1 VTAASPDPADGTPPL
16 PAEPPTPQQGAWP
29 SPGYAPRD
37 ETGGPAV
44 WGAEVRDPSPSWRR
58 RLGAAA
64 ITVAVVAVVGAPLG
78 LLWAAVAPGV
88 PIIKT
93 DDGGAVFANPNPEEF
108 IAADGWFTIILFS
121 LGVVASL
128 VSWIGFRRYRGP
140 LTLLALALGGVGASI
155 LAWQVGRRIGLDDYR
170 AHALAAAPGELLSR
184 PPDLRAGG
192 FTTLW
197 DVVPFFRG
205 DLLIATFG
213 AVIVYTVLA
222 GWSRTAS
229 LRPEPAVFPD
239 PPPVGAGSGPYGGDA
254 ASHPLP
260 PGGPT
265 YAPHGWLGPVPPPA
279 AQSTQAATGA
289 AFPPH
294 ADAQPAQGP
303 RTAAGAAFPPAVD
316 AETGYA
322 RPVDEA
328 GASAPTSPN
337 GTSSPLPDGGDAHPT
352 PPGDDRDAA
361 RGQ

>member
-1 VTAASPDPADGTPPL
+1 MPGGQAAG
-16 PAEPPTPQQGAWP
+16 
-29 SPGYAPRD
+29 
-37 ETGGPAV
+37 

-64 ITVAVVAVVGAPLG
+64 ITLGVVAVVGAPLG

-108 IAADGWFTIILFS
+108 IAADGWFTIMLFS

-128 VSWIGFRRYRGP
+128 VSWFGFRRYRGP
-140 LTLLALALGGVGASI
+140 LTLVALALGGVGASI

-197 DVVPFFRG
+197 DVVPFIRG

-213 AVIVYTVLA
+213 AVIVYTLLA

-229 LRPEPAVFPD
+229 LRPEP
-239 PPPVGAGSGPYGGDA
+239 
-254 ASHPLP
+254 
-260 PGGPT
+260 
-265 YAPHGWLGPVPPPA
+265 
-279 AQSTQAATGA
+279 
-289 AFPPH
+289 FPPH
-294 ADAQPAQGP
+294 AGAQTAQESPA
-303 RTAAGAAFPPAVD
+303 AAGPAFPPAAD
-316 AETGYA
+316 AGAGYA

-328 GASAPTSPN
+328 GASAATSPN
-337 GTSSPLPDGGDAHPT
+337 GASAPLPDGGDGRHT
-352 PPGDDRDAA
+352 LPGDDRDAA